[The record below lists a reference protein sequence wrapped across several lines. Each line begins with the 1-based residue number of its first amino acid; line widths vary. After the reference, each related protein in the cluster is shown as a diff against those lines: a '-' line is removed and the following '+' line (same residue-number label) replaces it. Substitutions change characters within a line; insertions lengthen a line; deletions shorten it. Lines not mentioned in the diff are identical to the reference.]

1 MSSRAAS
8 WLLAGLLLSGAAA
21 AETIVVDG
29 QVAVRPTNVG
39 HPTRGSTMTA
49 VEQRFGAPNSR
60 HATVGQPPITR
71 WAYAR
76 SSVFFE
82 NDRVIHAVVT
92 G

>member
-60 HATVGQPPITR
+60 HAAVGQP
-71 WAYAR
+71 R
-76 SSVFFE
+76 SRGGTMPGS
-82 NDRVIHAVVT
+82 RCSSRTIA
-92 G
+92 

>member
-39 HPTRGSTMTA
+39 HPTRGSTMPA
-49 VEQRFGAPNSR
+49 VEQRCGAPNSR
-60 HATVGQPPITR
+60 HAPVRQPPLTR
-71 WAYAR
+71 R
-76 SSVFFE
+76 
-82 NDRVIHAVVT
+82 H
-92 G
+92 